1 MYISIAKQEQ
11 LLRKSST
18 QHELHGGSN
27 GGNDATS
34 HLKARRNVSQSLH
47 KRIT

>member
-1 MYISIAKQEQ
+1 MQQ
-11 LLRKSST
+11 KSST
-18 QHELHGGSN
+18 QLEILGGSN

-34 HLKARRNVSQSLH
+34 HLKARRYEGQSLH